1 MLAPQ
6 VIVAAVDF
14 KTRGSS
20 LMEAVLVILAQV
32 VGGTLAAVGASFISV
47 AASVPDASELGAPAA
62 LEVLFSAVLGLLYL
76 SLGTRRSKTM
86 AALGYF
92 ACLAS
97 FSSSFNPALHL
108 GTVLAATLGFG
119 GGAAAVAPTSAL
131 APLVGGRAN
140 HTAPKPQCTEC

>member
-1 MLAPQ
+1 M
-6 VIVAAVDF
+6 
-14 KTRGSS
+14 
-20 LMEAVLVILAQV
+20 
-32 VGGTLAAVGASFISV
+32 
-47 AASVPDASELGAPAA
+47 
-62 LEVLFSAVLGLLYL
+62 LFSAVLGLLYL
-76 SLGTRRSKTM
+76 SFGTRRSKTM

-119 GGAAAVAPTSAL
+119 GGAVAPTSAL

-140 HTAPKPQCTEC
+140 HTAPKPQCPEC